1 MIAKAKSI
9 SHTKASISYGWNNE
23 KDAVFILKQNVV
35 GNSPSEIA
43 LEFRFIQD
51 QNEKCKRNTM
61 SFVLSPTIEDGRKLT
76 SKNLAKI
83 TNDLIKD
90 LKLEEHQAVAF
101 VHNDKAHKHIHL
113 YVNRIDFRGKAYKDN
128 FISKRAQKAA
138 ERVAI
143 LNSLT
148 TVAQVKEQKQN
159 LNKEIRKEIFKNHNA
174 FINEGLVSFKD
185 YILKMKAMGIDA
197 EPVINKNNRLQGF
210 RYKYNGEDLKGS
222 EVHRSMSITK
232 FSLALKEANR
242 SFSFRRFRLNNN
254 VFDLIDSAE
263 EYVNKNLNNKIDGK
277 NRSTNRAIGRRA

>member
-61 SFVLSPTIEDGRKLT
+61 SFVLSPTIEDGERLNRKE
-76 SKNLAKI
+76 LAKV
-83 TNDLIKD
+83 TNDFIKD

-113 YVNRIDFRGKAYKDN
+113 YVNRIDFKGKAYKDN
-128 FISKRAQKAA
+128 FISKRAQKAS

-174 FINEGLVSFKD
+174 FIKEGLVSFKD
-185 YILKMKAMGIDA
+185 YILKMKAIGIDA
-197 EPVINKNNRLQGF
+197 KPIINKNGRLQGF

-222 EVHRSMSITK
+222 EVHRSMSINK

-242 SFSFRRFRLNNN
+242 SFPFRGFRLNNN
-254 VFDLIDSAE
+254 VYDLIDSA
-263 EYVNKNLNNKIDGK
+263 
-277 NRSTNRAIGRRA
+277 